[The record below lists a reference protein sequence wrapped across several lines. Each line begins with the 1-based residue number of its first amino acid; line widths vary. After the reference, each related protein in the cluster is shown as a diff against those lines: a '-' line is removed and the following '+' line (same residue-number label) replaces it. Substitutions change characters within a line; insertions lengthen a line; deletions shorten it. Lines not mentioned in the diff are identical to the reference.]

1 MPRTDN
7 DTWSIAESVGV
18 TAVMVAA
25 ARAYETAK
33 PDGLINDPHAAAL
46 VRASGVPFFT
56 KALDG
61 EVGLDDDPLVRAFA
75 EALTSYQAVRTSVF
89 DRFFHEAAE
98 AGVRQAVILA
108 SGLDSRAY
116 RLPWPDG
123 TTVYEID
130 QPQVL
135 AFKAETLAD
144 VAPTAARVAVPVDL
158 REDWPNS
165 LAEAGLDPAKPVA
178 WLAEGLLPYL
188 PAEAERLLFER
199 IDSLSAPGS
208 RVAVEHWPG
217 RTASPERQ
225 QLERQLWSTVA
236 PDLNLDIEDLVFQS
250 EDRLDV
256 PGWLAEHGFTVQNT
270 PSKEVLATLG
280 RAPDPRVADARPQSY
295 FVLATR

>member
-1 MPRTDN
+1 MPRNDN

-25 ARAYETAK
+25 ARAHETAK
-33 PDGLINDPHAAAL
+33 PDGLINDPHAATL
-46 VRASGVPFFT
+46 VRASGVPFFVRS
-56 KALDG
+56 LDG
-61 EVGLDDDPLVRAFA
+61 EVELGDDPLISAYV
-75 EALTSYQAVRTSVF
+75 EALVSYQAARTTVF
-89 DRFFHEAAE
+89 DRFFQEAAE

-144 VAPTAARVAVPVDL
+144 VVPTARRVAVPVDL
-158 REDWPNS
+158 REDWPKS
-165 LAEAGLDPAKPVA
+165 LAEAGLDPAEPVA

-199 IDSLSAPGS
+199 IDSLAAPGS
-208 RVAVEHWPG
+208 RIAVENWPA
-217 RTASPERQ
+217 RAVTAERQ
-225 QLERQLWSTVA
+225 QLQRRVFSTVA
-236 PDLNLDIEDLVFQS
+236 PDLDLDIEDLVFQG

-256 PGWLAEHGFTVQNT
+256 PGWLAEHGFAVQNT
-270 PSKEVLATLG
+270 PSQEVLAALG
-280 RAPDPRVADARPQSY
+280 RTPDPRVADARPQSY
-295 FVLATR
+295 FVIANR